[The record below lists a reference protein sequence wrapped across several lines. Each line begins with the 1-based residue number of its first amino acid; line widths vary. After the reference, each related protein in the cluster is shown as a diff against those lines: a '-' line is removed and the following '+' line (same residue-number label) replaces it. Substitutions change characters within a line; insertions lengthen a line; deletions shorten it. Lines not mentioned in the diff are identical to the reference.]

1 MITLQIPIEQ
11 TRDEDI
17 ALYADS
23 GFPLVYCGRGSYTSK
38 LCLCAFFDE
47 QATKMSHLVYIGRYT
62 SIGDNVEIFG
72 DINHDYTSVYMG
84 LILDYGTENG
94 VDVRSKVGQNY
105 KGLPHKGMC
114 VIGNDVWIGQDVK
127 IMAGITIG
135 NGAVIAAGSVVTHDI
150 PPYTIW
156 GGIPARQI
164 KERFPKEIADKL
176 QKIAWWE
183 FSKEKIIEIKDL
195 MQGNVERFVNAL
207 EDESISCFAGASE
220 NAGCERIIEFL
231 DIETDYSTFSDVIE
245 EYCGNTRV
253 HDKELVLYYHYDVD
267 KEVETIEAI
276 RNLLDELS
284 HKLCFK
290 YIGIES
296 SEDERVISEADYM
309 ALGRDKGN
317 ILRISYA
324 MKHGIELISG
334 GDMPVFHRI
343 SK

>member
-114 VIGNDVWIGQDVK
+114 VIGNDVWIGQDTK

-135 NGAVIAAGSVVTHDI
+135 NGAVIAAGSVVTRDI

-156 GGIPARQI
+156 GGNPAHQI
-164 KERFPKEIADKL
+164 KERFPKEIAEKL

-195 MQGNVERFVNAL
+195 MQGDVKKFVEVL
-207 EDESISCFAGASE
+207 CPE
-220 NAGCERIIEFL
+220 ERVVDSNDNSGRIVVFI
-231 DIETDYSTFSDVIE
+231 DAETDYSNFTDVIE
-245 EYCGNTRV
+245 GYCLASEFHNR
-253 HDKELVLYYHYDVD
+253 ELVLYYHTDVAS
-267 KEVETIEAI
+267 EVEFADSIKD
-276 RNLLDELS
+276 LLSEIVE
-284 HKLCFK
+284 KMNFK
-290 YIGIES
+290 VES
-296 SEDERVISEADYM
+296 ITLSEDEKVISQADYLV
-309 ALGRDKGN
+309 LGRDKGN

-324 MKHGIELISG
+324 MKHGTKLISG
-334 GDMPVFHRI
+334 SDDPIFHELT
-343 SK
+343 

>member
-114 VIGNDVWIGQDVK
+114 VIGNDVWIGQDTK

-135 NGAVIAAGSVVTHDI
+135 NGAVIAAGSVVTRDI

-156 GGIPARQI
+156 GGNPAHQI
-164 KERFPKEIADKL
+164 KERFPKEIAKKL
-176 QKIAWWE
+176 QQIAWWE

-195 MQGNVERFVNAL
+195 MQGKVDKFVDVMDL
-207 EDESISCFAGASE
+207 ETIQDLPAVKTG
-220 NAGCERIIEFL
+220 GIIEFL
-231 DIETDYSTFSDVIE
+231 DSETDFSCFSDVIE
-245 EYCGNTRV
+245 AYCMNSGIQNKKFT
-253 HDKELVLYYHYDVD
+253 LYYHVD
-267 KEVETIEAI
+267 IAKEVEVVDSI
-276 RNLLDELS
+276 RELLEQIS
-284 HKLCFK
+284 SKLDFSFE
-290 YIGIES
+290 GIS
-296 SEDERVISEADYM
+296 ISEDEKVISQADYLV
-309 ALGRDKGN
+309 LGRDKVN

-324 MKHGIELISG
+324 MKHGTKLISG
-334 GDMPVFHRI
+334 SDDPIFHELT
-343 SK
+343 